1 MQPPPPPP
9 PARPSFFSSLF
20 GEQKSPPGKD
30 PSTKFTL
37 ANLSS
42 LYSQLS
48 RVVVVNERNQSQIVE
63 SLRNIAEIIIWGDQ
77 QHDPAI
83 FECFLENNM
92 LAIFWRFLEQ
102 EDTPSSVKQQ
112 LLQTLSLLIQNI
124 DAGPS
129 VYFILSNNHINDLIR
144 HQGFDLTNEELIANY
159 VSLLKAIALRLDK
172 DTVQFFISEEP
183 EPTAAPAGDDEASS
197 TVHEQIPPRTVTR
210 FALYEEALKLW
221 SHEDRMV
228 RTAVRT
234 IVLSICRVDDAAVR
248 AFISRSPLLPR
259 QLNAS
264 LRSDCAALT
273 KAIAAVSMGSRT
285 AAPAAAPAAAPVPSG
300 PSGLCATIV
309 PPTSSEL
316 SSMEGQLQHLLDELY
331 FVHDVLDAAATNV
344 KPLCARLRAA
354 LFSQFVMPVIVQ
366 PLASV
371 SSERVGSEA
380 VAHEMQQT
388 LPRLVALLV
397 LSHCLSVFGHPP
409 LLMSILTL
417 LLHPGL
423 ALADVKFSKF
433 ELLPP
438 SDALEHARQSVESSF
453 DGGDSS
459 GGSNADGIVM
469 PIAEGGPER
478 NALRAAVL
486 GALCSTD
493 ERTCFFAC
501 CALLSALRC
510 TAPSSTGGGKPAAL
524 TGHAE
529 LLKQAKL
536 LPLRQLRSESLL
548 AQLISSKTKP
558 KLSGSGLTA
567 DGAAEY
573 CEPAVQALLE
583 LLLRAAKQPILP
595 EEDLMSTAV
604 ESKVDASAD
613 PSAAAPSARSGAM
626 RLVTVQSA
634 VELLLELTH
643 DSSARPN
650 LSESH
655 ARLLETAQAC
665 AARNLRRALKG
676 RFAAS
681 LGNLVEYE
689 CRQLPLPLTASFKLG
704 QLLSDCS
711 LLLPAERLAQAKAV
725 PLARRAPRDELEA
738 TRAAIQT
745 FLLTRH
751 ARNLLLRYPEDLRTL
766 GKPAGWA
773 GAAPPIGG
781 RLELPG
787 LTCQLLP
794 CSLLVHMR
802 QPERCQL
809 LVFTTAKDID
819 GKLVVAPPAP
829 SAASASEGPKL
840 EAPGGATEAPLSA
853 AHHARNFL
861 LLVRPS
867 PGVALGVDVLLALP
881 LTALTLSVPTGGTKL
896 VCRVPRHHQPPTVSP
911 EHPIQLE
918 FDDLWRCSA
927 AKAQIEAAC
936 TSARAEQHDALVAL
950 LAVQPLGLPSVRA
963 VC

>member
-1 MQPPPPPP
+1 
-9 PARPSFFSSLF
+9 
-20 GEQKSPPGKD
+20 
-30 PSTKFTL
+30 
-37 ANLSS
+37 
-42 LYSQLS
+42 
-48 RVVVVNERNQSQIVE
+48 
-63 SLRNIAEIIIWGDQ
+63 
-77 QHDPAI
+77 
-83 FECFLENNM
+83 
-92 LAIFWRFLEQ
+92 
-102 EDTPSSVKQQ
+102 
-112 LLQTLSLLIQNI
+112 
-124 DAGPS
+124 
-129 VYFILSNNHINDLIR
+129 
-144 HQGFDLTNEELIANY
+144 
-159 VSLLKAIALRLDK
+159 
-172 DTVQFFISEEP
+172 
-183 EPTAAPAGDDEASS
+183 
-197 TVHEQIPPRTVTR
+197 
-210 FALYEEALKLW
+210 
-221 SHEDRMV
+221 
-228 RTAVRT
+228 
-234 IVLSICRVDDAAVR
+234 
-248 AFISRSPLLPR
+248 
-259 QLNAS
+259 
-264 LRSDCAALT
+264 
-273 KAIAAVSMGSRT
+273 
-285 AAPAAAPAAAPVPSG
+285 
-300 PSGLCATIV
+300 
-309 PPTSSEL
+309 
-316 SSMEGQLQHLLDELY
+316 MEGQLQHLLDELY

-438 SDALEHARQSVESSF
+438 SDALELARQSVESSF

-613 PSAAAPSARSGAM
+613 PSAAASARSGAM

-867 PGVALGVDVLLALP
+867 PGVALGVEVLLALP

>member
-1 MQPPPPPP
+1 
-9 PARPSFFSSLF
+9 
-20 GEQKSPPGKD
+20 
-30 PSTKFTL
+30 
-37 ANLSS
+37 
-42 LYSQLS
+42 
-48 RVVVVNERNQSQIVE
+48 
-63 SLRNIAEIIIWGDQ
+63 
-77 QHDPAI
+77 
-83 FECFLENNM
+83 
-92 LAIFWRFLEQ
+92 
-102 EDTPSSVKQQ
+102 
-112 LLQTLSLLIQNI
+112 
-124 DAGPS
+124 
-129 VYFILSNNHINDLIR
+129 
-144 HQGFDLTNEELIANY
+144 
-159 VSLLKAIALRLDK
+159 
-172 DTVQFFISEEP
+172 
-183 EPTAAPAGDDEASS
+183 
-197 TVHEQIPPRTVTR
+197 
-210 FALYEEALKLW
+210 
-221 SHEDRMV
+221 
-228 RTAVRT
+228 
-234 IVLSICRVDDAAVR
+234 
-248 AFISRSPLLPR
+248 
-259 QLNAS
+259 
-264 LRSDCAALT
+264 
-273 KAIAAVSMGSRT
+273 
-285 AAPAAAPAAAPVPSG
+285 
-300 PSGLCATIV
+300 
-309 PPTSSEL
+309 
-316 SSMEGQLQHLLDELY
+316 
-331 FVHDVLDAAATNV
+331 
-344 KPLCARLRAA
+344 
-354 LFSQFVMPVIVQ
+354 
-366 PLASV
+366 
-371 SSERVGSEA
+371 
-380 VAHEMQQT
+380 
-388 LPRLVALLV
+388 
-397 LSHCLSVFGHPP
+397 
-409 LLMSILTL
+409 
-417 LLHPGL
+417 
-423 ALADVKFSKF
+423 
-433 ELLPP
+433 
-438 SDALEHARQSVESSF
+438 
-453 DGGDSS
+453 
-459 GGSNADGIVM
+459 
-469 PIAEGGPER
+469 
-478 NALRAAVL
+478 
-486 GALCSTD
+486 
-493 ERTCFFAC
+493 
-501 CALLSALRC
+501 
-510 TAPSSTGGGKPAAL
+510 
-524 TGHAE
+524 
-529 LLKQAKL
+529 
-536 LPLRQLRSESLL
+536 
-548 AQLISSKTKP
+548 
-558 KLSGSGLTA
+558 
-567 DGAAEY
+567 
-573 CEPAVQALLE
+573 
-583 LLLRAAKQPILP
+583 
-595 EEDLMSTAV
+595 
-604 ESKVDASAD
+604 
-613 PSAAAPSARSGAM
+613 M

-867 PGVALGVDVLLALP
+867 PGVALGVEVLLALP

>member
-1 MQPPPPPP
+1 
-9 PARPSFFSSLF
+9 
-20 GEQKSPPGKD
+20 
-30 PSTKFTL
+30 
-37 ANLSS
+37 
-42 LYSQLS
+42 
-48 RVVVVNERNQSQIVE
+48 
-63 SLRNIAEIIIWGDQ
+63 
-77 QHDPAI
+77 
-83 FECFLENNM
+83 
-92 LAIFWRFLEQ
+92 
-102 EDTPSSVKQQ
+102 
-112 LLQTLSLLIQNI
+112 
-124 DAGPS
+124 
-129 VYFILSNNHINDLIR
+129 
-144 HQGFDLTNEELIANY
+144 
-159 VSLLKAIALRLDK
+159 
-172 DTVQFFISEEP
+172 
-183 EPTAAPAGDDEASS
+183 
-197 TVHEQIPPRTVTR
+197 
-210 FALYEEALKLW
+210 
-221 SHEDRMV
+221 
-228 RTAVRT
+228 
-234 IVLSICRVDDAAVR
+234 
-248 AFISRSPLLPR
+248 
-259 QLNAS
+259 
-264 LRSDCAALT
+264 
-273 KAIAAVSMGSRT
+273 
-285 AAPAAAPAAAPVPSG
+285 
-300 PSGLCATIV
+300 
-309 PPTSSEL
+309 
-316 SSMEGQLQHLLDELY
+316 MEGQLQHLLDELY

-438 SDALEHARQSVESSF
+438 SDALELARQSVESSF

-650 LSESH
+650 PSESH

-867 PGVALGVDVLLALP
+867 PGVALGVEVLLALP